1 MDPGSNTTTITVTA
15 EDGSVKK
22 YIIYTT
28 RLEDGQEATTEAESK
43 TEAVTEDASQAVNN
57 DGTVTI
63 DGRKYSVVKDYSGI
77 TIQMDIRRLTMIIMV
92 RR

>member
-43 TEAVTEDASQAVNN
+43 TEAVQ
-57 DGTVTI
+57 
-63 DGRKYSVVKDYSGI
+63 KM
-77 TIQMDIRRLTMIIMV
+77 QHRRLIMMEL
-92 RR
+92 

>member
-28 RLEDGQEATTEAESK
+28 RLEDGQK
-43 TEAVTEDASQAVNN
+43 QQQRLSQ
-57 DGTVTI
+57 
-63 DGRKYSVVKDYSGI
+63 RQKLLQKM
-77 TIQMDIRRLTMIIMV
+77 QHRRLIMMEL
-92 RR
+92 